1 MMETS
6 FRTGRRICT
15 IVLLAAML
23 ILGACA
29 TRSKITASNEIATA
43 QFAIRDARANG
54 AETYSLERLGQA
66 EALLEQAREASG
78 AEAERL
84 AEKALVNAQLAAAVA
99 EREGAKKQL
108 AASQKMESEAGA
120 LRERTTEAVEERLR

>member
-84 AEKALVNAQLAAAVA
+84 AEKLVNAQLAAAVA

>member
-1 MMETS
+1 MTKTPL
-6 FRTGRRICT
+6 RIGRCACA

-23 ILGACA
+23 TLGACA

-43 QFAIRDARANG
+43 EFAIRDARANG

-66 EALLEQAREASG
+66 EALLEQAREVSG

>member
-6 FRTGRRICT
+6 FRTGRSACT
-15 IVLLAAML
+15 FVLLVAML
-23 ILGACA
+23 TLGACA
-29 TRSKITASNEIATA
+29 TRSTVSASNEIATA

-54 AETYSLERLGQA
+54 AETYSLERLKQA
-66 EALLEQAREASG
+66 ESLLMQAQQTSG

-99 EREGAKKQL
+99 EREGARKQL

-120 LRERTTEAVEERLR
+120 LRERTTQAVEERLQ

>member
-1 MMETS
+1 MMKTS

-23 ILGACA
+23 TLGACA

-43 QFAIRDARANG
+43 EFAIRDARANG

>member
-1 MMETS
+1 MMKTS

-23 ILGACA
+23 TLGACA

-43 QFAIRDARANG
+43 EFAIRDARANG

-66 EALLEQAREASG
+66 EALLEEARQASG

>member
-1 MMETS
+1 VPA
-6 FRTGRRICT
+6 RR
-15 IVLLAAML
+15 A
-23 ILGACA
+23 
-29 TRSKITASNEIATA
+29 
-43 QFAIRDARANG
+43 

>member
-1 MMETS
+1 
-6 FRTGRRICT
+6 
-15 IVLLAAML
+15 ML
-23 ILGACA
+23 TLGACA

-43 QFAIRDARANG
+43 EFAIRDARANG

-66 EALLEQAREASG
+66 EALLEQAREVSG